1 MMKDENT
8 MITSLSGGA
17 FEIRTGRPWT
27 FGFSPARDRDFF
39 SLEWVANENGIGG
52 RWFFEVH
59 GVQYSASQISPHIKG
74 IQMHTE
80 GY

>member
-1 MMKDENT
+1 MMKDEN
-8 MITSLSGGA
+8 MITNVSGGA

-27 FGFSPARDRDFF
+27 AGLSPYRDK
-39 SLEWVANENGIGG
+39 ENLNIRWEKCGPCHG
-52 RWFFEVH
+52 RWFFEID
-59 GVQYSASQISPHIKG
+59 GVQYSAKKISPRLEG